1 MEFIVI
7 TIFKEIFDTYF
18 NSSLPKKGIDRGV
31 ISYKIISPRD
41 FTEDR
46 HRKVDDYTYGGGP
59 GMLMMFPPVK
69 KSIDRAREINSK
81 THVILLS
88 PQGIKFN
95 QEMAKELSKLESITL
110 VCGHYEGIDE
120 RIKNFIDEEISI
132 GDFITSGGEIPALV
146 VIDSVIR
153 LIPEFLEKEE
163 TIKKETFEDKLL
175 EYPQYTRPETF
186 EGYRIPEIL
195 KSGHHEKINLWRKR
209 EMLKRTLLLRPDL
222 LMDRKLTDEEK
233 ELIKD
238 IFDELLENMNKIL
251 KRE

>member
-1 MEFIVI
+1 
-7 TIFKEIFDTYF
+7 
-18 NSSLPKKGIDRGV
+18 
-31 ISYKIISPRD
+31 
-41 FTEDR
+41 
-46 HRKVDDYTYGGGP
+46 
-59 GMLMMFPPVK
+59 
-69 KSIDRAREINSK
+69 
-81 THVILLS
+81 
-88 PQGIKFN
+88 
-95 QEMAKELSKLESITL
+95 
-110 VCGHYEGIDE
+110 
-120 RIKNFIDEEISI
+120 
-132 GDFITSGGEIPALV
+132 DFITSGGEIPALV